1 MTAPRRRI
9 CVMQIPSA
17 RKRAAYDNVR
27 INNTVARRA
36 GAVSFGYFSLPPK
49 KSNIK
54 HNRRVKSLLVDSKK
68 LFVYNPRKRFEKN

>member
-17 RKRAAYDNVR
+17 KSRNSHADFCEN
-27 INNTVARRA
+27 ILLARRA

-49 KSNIK
+49 KSNIQK
-54 HNRRVKSLLVDSKK
+54 TQSQR
-68 LFVYNPRKRFEKN
+68 EKFACRQQKIFCV